1 MSTKLAI
8 ISGASRGIGATLAK
22 ELSEIGMTVLLLA
35 RSAENLEHVAGYIQA
50 EGGSAFSLQVDVTKK
65 EDIEQVVNFVRQF
78 DGTPTLLVHSAGLA
92 KVGHLQDF
100 AQSEWQQIIDT
111 NLTGPFLLTQ
121 ALVPLLPEKSQ
132 VIFVNSVAGK
142 KVFPEWGAYSASKF
156 GLRALADTFREEL
169 RPKGI
174 RVTSIYPSSVNT
186 TLHNDLPFDW
196 DRDKMLKAKDISNAV
211 IYCLK
216 QPGNVLLSEIELEN
230 FSGTF

>member
-8 ISGASRGIGATLAK
+8 ISGASRGIGATIAK
-22 ELSEIGMTVLLLA
+22 ELSELGITVLLLA
-35 RSAENLEHVAGYIQA
+35 RSAENLEQVAGYIQA
-50 EGGSAFSLQVDVTKK
+50 EGGSAFSIPVNVTK
-65 EDIEQVVNFVRQF
+65 EEEIEKVVQFVRQF
-78 DGTPTLLVHSAGLA
+78 DGEPTVLVHSAGLA
-92 KVGHLQDF
+92 KVGQLENF
-100 AQSEWQQIIDT
+100 ARNEWQQLIDT

-121 ALVPLLPEKSQ
+121 ALIPLLPEKSQ
-132 VIFVNSVAGK
+132 LIFVNSVAGK

-196 DRDKMLKAKDISNAV
+196 DRQKMLKAKDIADAV